1 MASVLVSV
9 SIAFLFHYDQMRKE
23 KSMNKQAFSEKII
36 DTRVRKKFT
45 IGTLNRSIYF
55 LQGNKEHD
63 DLNRD
68 QANYGKTSAYLY
80 KTKYD
85 FQSTSVKKKR
95 NRCPKHIL

>member
-9 SIAFLFHYDQMRKE
+9 SMACLFHYDQMRKE

-36 DTRVRKKFT
+36 DPRVRKST

-63 DLNRD
+63 GLNRD